1 MPRIKDPNAPTLI
14 RACLSLDDPTLT
26 LLEKIRHKFHL
37 SKANAS
43 KMIVGLALEKKIKLA
58 DVTKF
63 HQEVWSNLSFE
74 SGQRF
79 SQLIVDWTPEENALL
94 IMYAKHLFS
103 SNNRSEAVRILIAH
117 FAVQNKLAVVGQIK
131 KFTII
136 PT

>member
-1 MPRIKDPNAPTLI
+1 MPRTKNPNAPTLI

-58 DVTKF
+58 DLTKF
-63 HQEVWSNLSFE
+63 HQEVWSNLSVE

-94 IMYAKHLFS
+94 FMYAKHLFS
-103 SNNRSEAVRILIAH
+103 SNNRSEAVRILISH

-131 KFTII
+131 KSIII
-136 PT
+136 PA